1 MLLKKDIDFL
11 IVDWG
16 TTNFRAFAINHEN
29 GVHAQIELPMGLKQ
43 VRDGAFAQELEHVLQ
58 SWISGY
64 QELPIYMAGMVG
76 SSNGW
81 IDVPYV
87 STPTSV
93 SKLADRTY
101 IFTLPWGAKSYI
113 VPGISH
119 KTDNGEFDV
128 MRGEEVQ
135 VFGLINKVNHGT
147 FSAVLPGTHSK
158 HVIVQDKKL
167 VLFDSYMTGEL
178 FSAIRE
184 HTIIGRDLP
193 KQYQSHS
200 AFVKGVQSGQNG
212 GATSQIF
219 KARTAKI
226 FTQIEDSEVE
236 DFLSGVLIGSEL
248 KELNSASTYLI
259 GNEKLCSRYQLA
271 CDTTDKISEFYCGD
285 ECFINGML
293 LIKQEIEN
301 DTAVEC
307 N

>member
-1 MLLKKDIDFL
+1 MLLKRDIDFL

-16 TTNFRAFAINHEN
+16 TTNFRAFAINHDSN
-29 GVHAQIELPMGLKQ
+29 VHAKIELPMGLKQ
-43 VRDGAFAQELEHVLQ
+43 VKDGAFAKELEHVLE
-58 SWISGY
+58 SWILGY

-76 SSNGW
+76 STNGW

-87 STPTSV
+87 NTPTSV
-93 SKLADRTY
+93 SKLAEQTY
-101 IFTLPWGAKSYI
+101 MFTLPWGAKSYI

-119 KTDNGEFDV
+119 ETVNGEFDV

-135 VFGLINKVNHGT
+135 IFGLINKLNNGS
-147 FSAVLPGTHSK
+147 FSAILPGTHSK
-158 HVIVQDKKL
+158 HVLVQDEQL

-193 KQYQSHS
+193 TQNQSPS
-200 AFVKGVQSGQNG
+200 AFVKGVQSGQSG

-226 FTQIEDSEVE
+226 FTQIEDNEVE
-236 DFLSGVLIGSEL
+236 DFLSGILIGSEL
-248 KELNSASTYLI
+248 KELDSASTYLI
-259 GNEKLCSRYQLA
+259 GNEKLCGRYQLA
-271 CDTTDKISEFYCGD
+271 CDTTDKVSEYFSGD
-285 ECFINGML
+285 ECFIDGML

-301 DTAVEC
+301 DTKI
-307 N
+307 

>member
-1 MLLKKDIDFL
+1 MLSKNDIEFL

-29 GVHAQIELPMGLKQ
+29 KVHTHIELPLGLKQ
-43 VRDGAFAQELEHVLQ
+43 VTDNEFANVLEHELKA
-58 SWISGY
+58 WIVDY

-76 SSNGW
+76 SANGW
-81 IDVPYV
+81 VNVPYV

-93 SKLADRTY
+93 SKLANETY
-101 IFTLPWGAKSYI
+101 RLTLPWGAMAYI

-119 KTDNGEFDV
+119 QTGNGEFDV

-135 VFGLINKVNHGT
+135 VFGLINKLSSGSFT
-147 FSAVLPGTHSK
+147 AVLPGTHSK
-158 HVIVQDKKL
+158 HVVVQNDEL
-167 VLFDSYMTGEL
+167 VLFDSFMTGEL

-193 KQYQSHS
+193 EQKQSHT
-200 AFVKGVQSGQNG
+200 AFVKGVLSAQNG

-219 KARTAKI
+219 KARTGKI
-226 FTQIEDSEVE
+226 FAQIDETEVD

-248 KELNSASTYLI
+248 KELTSESTYLV
-259 GNEKLCSRYQLA
+259 GNGKLCNRYQIA
-271 CDTTDKISEFYCGD
+271 CETTHKMSEFFNGD
-285 ECFINGML
+285 ECFIDGML

-301 DTAVEC
+301 DSAI
-307 N
+307 